1 MEADAEIRRLRT
13 AMRDLVALSTIPAA
27 WVGREPSAIAG
38 ALADVLTR
46 SLQLDFAFVRLC
58 DPSGGAAVEV
68 MRGDVCEECP
78 EWLQRH
84 LAARRL
90 SGREIIPHFGGA
102 APYRGILI
110 PIGIDGEGGLVAA
123 ACDRQQFPTE
133 IDQLL
138 LSVAANHAATAFQH
152 ARLAEE
158 LRHARDGFEMK
169 VSERTAELRQSEA
182 ALRAQASLL
191 DLTHDAIFV
200 WEFRRAITY
209 WNRAAEQLY
218 GYSRH
223 EAVGRLSHELL
234 HTEHPVPVQV
244 FEAALE
250 RDGNWTGELTH
261 TTRDGRQIM
270 VESRHVLM
278 RHADGRLL
286 VLETNRDITERR
298 RAEDAMRKAQADLA
312 HVGRVTTMGQMAASI
327 AHEVNQPLS
336 GVVINANA
344 CLRWLAGGTPNL
356 DEARDALQRIVRD
369 GKRAND
375 VIARIRGLSKK
386 TGGEKERLDLN
397 EAIREVAALAESE
410 VRRNGV
416 ALRIELARGLPHVL
430 GDRVQLQQVVLN
442 LLLNAVEAMS
452 TVLDRPKELLIATRM
467 DEAECVHVVVQDS
480 GTGLEPSDVSR
491 IFDAFYTTKRG
502 GMGMGLSISRSIVEN
517 HGGRLWAVSNDG
529 HGTTF
534 QFTVSSCDV

>member
-169 VSERTAELRQSEA
+169 VSERTAELRQA
-182 ALRAQASLL
+182 RPRCGR
-191 DLTHDAIFV
+191 
-200 WEFRRAITY
+200 RRASSI
-209 WNRAAEQLY
+209 
-218 GYSRH
+218 S
-223 EAVGRLSHELL
+223 
-234 HTEHPVPVQV
+234 
-244 FEAALE
+244 
-250 RDGNWTGELTH
+250 H
-261 TTRDGRQIM
+261 TTRSSYGNSGEQ
-270 VESRHVLM
+270 LPTGT
-278 RHADGRLL
+278 A
-286 VLETNRDITERR
+286 RR
-298 RAEDAMRKAQADLA
+298 NNS
-312 HVGRVTTMGQMAASI
+312 T
-327 AHEVNQPLS
+327 
-336 GVVINANA
+336 
-344 CLRWLAGGTPNL
+344 GTP
-356 DEARDALQRIVRD
+356 DTR
-369 GKRAND
+369 
-375 VIARIRGLSKK
+375 
-386 TGGEKERLDLN
+386 RLAD
-397 EAIREVAALAESE
+397 
-410 VRRNGV
+410 
-416 ALRIELARGLPHVL
+416 
-430 GDRVQLQQVVLN
+430 
-442 LLLNAVEAMS
+442 
-452 TVLDRPKELLIATRM
+452 
-467 DEAECVHVVVQDS
+467 
-480 GTGLEPSDVSR
+480 
-491 IFDAFYTTKRG
+491 
-502 GMGMGLSISRSIVEN
+502 
-517 HGGRLWAVSNDG
+517 
-529 HGTTF
+529 
-534 QFTVSSCDV
+534 